1 MEISKTQMEL
11 ANKRLERL
19 TADIDFATPTFRG
32 VPVTAFDK
40 EHLEMLCSVYANEW
54 QKSQAEYWEVLKGE
68 IPTYIERARKTLSKP
83 TFWRKIWNR
92 IKYTE

>member
-1 MEISKTQMEL
+1 MEISKIQMKL
-11 ANKRLERL
+11 AIRRLERM
-19 TADIDFATPTFRG
+19 AAKIEHVPTFRG

-68 IPTYIERARKTLSKP
+68 IPTYIERARKTLYKP
-83 TFWRKIWNR
+83 SLWRKIWNR
-92 IKYTE
+92 KK